1 MLRFASASAGRRGA
15 AGRDDMCVGPRPES
29 QAAGTLG
36 GVGSFKLTIRDG
48 PKVTREKHDSL
59 EAAIA
64 ALRSHTE
71 RIKAE
76 GDLPEVSMIRTYEP
90 GDQVRARLEVSTGG
104 VLRSRDAGI
113 D

>member
-1 MLRFASASAGRRGA
+1 MCLPQAGRSGP
-15 AGRDDMCVGPRPES
+15 GRWFV
-29 QAAGTLG
+29 GTLG
-36 GVGSFKLTIRDG
+36 GVGSFKLTIRNG

-76 GDLPEVSMIRTYEP
+76 GDLPEVSMIRRP
-90 GDQVRARLEVSTGG
+90 VSIG
-104 VLRSRDAGI
+104 VTFVAVAHDLASSRVAFQNVSRSAGA
-113 D
+113 